1 MVLVNGHSAL
11 LLSCDM
17 KFWAFAL
24 EILFNTFLGNGCA
37 NLNESNGRPP
47 WNLKFEY
54 TLTEYK
60 YDYYSVWKNRQNTNI
75 IQFEKID
82 WIRIR
87 ILFSLKKS
95 TEYEYE
101 YYSVW
106 KNRLNLNTNI
116 IWFEKIDRI
125 RIRIL
130 VFLYPVP
137 LHCTFYKCGRAN
149 FFDLTKSTAA
159 IIDNSR

>member
-54 TLTEYK
+54 ILTEYK
-60 YDYYSVWKNRQNTNI
+60 YDYYSVWKNRLNTNI

-87 ILFSLKKS
+87 ILFGLKKS
-95 TEYEYE
+95 TEFEYE
-101 YYSVW
+101 YYLVW
-106 KNRLNLNTNI
+106 KNRPNTNTNTSI
-116 IWFEKIDRI
+116 
-125 RIRIL
+125 
-130 VFLYPVP
+130 PVP
-137 LHCTFYKCGRAN
+137 CTLALYLLQVREGQFWYVSPKAE
-149 FFDLTKSTAA
+149 LL
-159 IIDNSR
+159 